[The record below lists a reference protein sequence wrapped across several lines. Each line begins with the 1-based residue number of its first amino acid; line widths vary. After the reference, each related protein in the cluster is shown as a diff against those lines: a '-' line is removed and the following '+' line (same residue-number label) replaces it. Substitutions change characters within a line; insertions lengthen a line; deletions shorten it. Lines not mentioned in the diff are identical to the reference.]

1 MPDIAPRSSF
11 ADTRAWLRALPAMTA
26 AAAPADV
33 LDPTHTPSP
42 LFLRWLEDAVAA
54 GVPEPQ
60 AAVLSTTEDGG
71 RVDARVLTLKDV
83 DERGWWF
90 SGSVDSPKGR
100 QLAANPSAALTF
112 YWAGVG
118 RQVRVRGH
126 AEPGEARVSARDYL
140 ERSVTARAV
149 AAASRQSEVLADPGR
164 VRPRGRRGGLPDR
177 GRPGP
182 RRAGLA
188 GLVPGPGQRR
198 VLARRPGAQTPT
210 VAVRA
215 ARAVRELVD
224 HWVDYRRPVAV
235 TRTSERE
242 CA

>member
-1 MPDIAPRSSF
+1 VPDIAPRSSF
-11 ADTRAWLRALPAMTA
+11 ADTRAWLRALPALTA

-33 LDPTHTPSP
+33 LDPTPTPSP

-60 AAVLSTTEDGG
+60 AAVLSTTEDDG
-71 RVDARVLTLKDV
+71 RVDARVLILKDV

-90 SGSVDSPKGR
+90 SGSMDSPKGR

-149 AAASRQSEVLADPGR
+149 AAASRQSEVLADPVEYDHAVAESVARIEADPGL
-164 VRPRGRRGGLPDR
+164 VAPAWQAWCLVPDSVEFWLADPGRRHQRLR
-177 GRPGP
+177 YRRPGP
-182 RRAGLA
+182 SAGWSTT
-188 GLVPGPGQRR
+188 GWITDVMWP
-198 VLARRPGAQTPT
+198 
-210 VAVRA
+210 
-215 ARAVRELVD
+215 
-224 HWVDYRRPVAV
+224 
-235 TRTSERE
+235 
-242 CA
+242 